1 MHYEITASTQAV
13 RTEMTTAQRKSSLF
27 AEAPRVGAITL
38 RRGQVLK
45 LTPEQFAHRELSL
58 KRLFLAHAIEIFRV
72 EGKSSF
78 SMRDQ
83 KRAIDPSPKEVEKA
97 GEGFDA
103 AKAKEDREAVEKLLA
118 EDADAELL
126 KMLSEA
132 PVEKPVETTVET
144 PPAPVETAPVAT
156 PVTDPVAH
164 AEAPTVVETVAPAAP
179 PEVIVPPPPPSAPV
193 AAPAHESHGK
203 KGKKGSK

>member
-13 RTEMTTAQRKSSLF
+13 RKEMTTAQRKSSLF
-27 AEAPRVGAITL
+27 AEAPRVGATTL

-45 LTPEQFAHRELSL
+45 LSPEQFAHRELSL

-72 EGKSSF
+72 EGKSRF

-83 KRAIDPSPKEVEKA
+83 KRSVDSSPKEAEEA
-97 GEGFDA
+97 GEKFDPVK
-103 AKAKEDREAVEKLLA
+103 AKADREAAEKLLA
-118 EDADAELL
+118 EAEAADAELL

-132 PVEKPVETTVET
+132 PVEKPVEAATQET
-144 PPAPVETAPVAT
+144 PVVETAPAT
-156 PVTDPVAH
+156 EPVVH
-164 AEAPTVVETVAPAAP
+164 AEAPTVVEETAPAAP
-179 PEVIVPPPPPSAPV
+179 PEVIVPPPPPSAP
-193 AAPAHESHGK
+193 AAPVSESHGK